1 MLRCL
6 VCLAALASLPTAH
19 GGEPPFGV
27 FTAEPFVADLWED
40 ELPQSAARLGRASP
54 LRLAAARGERTSALI
69 CVRGNRDLAGIEATA
84 GRLSLAGRDIPAAG
98 VRLRVIRLVPRASVY
113 TRVLGDR
120 YPQRWS
126 RKAGIVQPDV
136 LVRDEPGFAAM
147 THGWDGQAPLKRDD
161 ATGPSVGDP
170 VKAGG
175 CKHFLFT
182 VDVPDDARP
191 GDGEGSVRL
200 RAGGDDVTVPVRL
213 TVHPFRLAPAGRL
226 LMISN
231 EFAEPRHP
239 EFESSLQ
246 LLSGIGATA
255 TRVTNL
261 VGGGNPA
268 RAYAVLREH
277 GYADLIENRPA
288 AAAAI
293 RGIPPGFNVHFYG
306 LDEPQPKRGRRGR
319 EGWHRLAEHVEL
331 SRQIHEAGGKVVTSL
346 PYTLA
351 LELRER
357 NSRVYQELAGL
368 GVKDVYQPLDWAN
381 YGLGI
386 QRVATRHRDEGL
398 NQPLFDYIAQLQ
410 KGFREGEWAAKGPR
424 LPSKHPWRETYYFP
438 TGLLR
443 YPMLARLLNGFYLFN
458 THLDGV
464 MNWTLYRVRGR
475 NPFEPTSMPVASLAC
490 PADGS
495 FYSTYTLEAVG
506 EGIDDLR
513 YARTAYEAIAGLLS
527 GDEGQRARGRKL
539 RARLLTALA
548 PWETLAVDGR
558 RIDLVRDEKSLRLTR
573 EALVGIILD
582 AQP

>member
-1 MLRCL
+1 MFRRL
-6 VCLAALASLPTAH
+6 VCVAALLSLSAAH

-40 ELPQSAARLGRASP
+40 ELPQSATESRRASP

-69 CVRGNRDLAGIEATA
+69 CIRANQDLAGVEAAA

-98 VRLRVIRLVPRASVY
+98 VRVRVIRLVPRASVY

-126 RKAGIVQPDV
+126 RKGGIVQPDV
-136 LVRDEPGFAAM
+136 LVRDEPAFAAM
-147 THGWDGQAPLKRDD
+147 TRNWDGQAPLKRDD
-161 ATGPSVGDP
+161 AIGPVIGAP

-175 CKHFLFT
+175 CKYFLFT
-182 VDVPDDARP
+182 VAVPDDARP
-191 GDGEGSVRL
+191 GDGEGSVRI
-200 RAGGDDVTVPVRL
+200 RAGGVDVTVPVRL
-213 TVHPFRLAPAGRL
+213 TVHPFRLAPAQRV
-226 LMISN
+226 LMVSN
-231 EFAEPRHP
+231 EFADPRNPH
-239 EFESSLQ
+239 FESSLR
-246 LLSGIGATA
+246 LLAGIGATA
-255 TRVTNL
+255 TRITNL

-268 RAYAVLREH
+268 RAYAALREH
-277 GYADLIENRPA
+277 GCVELIENRPA
-288 AAAAI
+288 TAAAV

-319 EGWHRLAEHVEL
+319 EGWDRMAEHVAL
-331 SRQIHEAGGKVVTSL
+331 SRRIHQAGGKVVTSL
-346 PYTLA
+346 PYILA
-351 LELRER
+351 LELRQR
-357 NSRVYQELAGL
+357 NSRVYQELAKL

-410 KGFREGEWAAKGPR
+410 KEFREEEWTAKGAQ
-424 LPSKHPWRETYYFP
+424 LPSKHPWRETYYLP
-438 TGLLR
+438 AGLMR
-443 YPMLARLLNGFYLFN
+443 YPMLTRLLNGFYLFN
-458 THLDGV
+458 THFDGV

-475 NPFEPTSMPVASLAC
+475 NPFEPTSMPVASLAY
-490 PADGS
+490 PAEGG

-506 EGIDDLR
+506 KGIDDLR
-513 YARTAYEAIAGLLS
+513 YARTAYEAIASLLS
-527 GDEGQRARGRKL
+527 GDERRQARGRKL

-548 PWETLAVDGR
+548 PWETLAVGGR
-558 RIDLVRDEKSLRLTR
+558 RIDLVRDEKSLRQTR

-582 AQP
+582 AQR